1 MKNIKQTNNFITN
14 KKREQMTFKLLIEKK
29 PFFLTFFFISSI
41 VNRCRVEHFLNT
53 PQKAHK

>member
-29 PFFLTFFFISSI
+29 KHLHFTF
-41 VNRCRVEHFLNT
+41 
-53 PQKAHK
+53 

>member
-29 PFFLTFFFISSI
+29 NIYILKSCKYYRQYC
-41 VNRCRVEHFLNT
+41 N
-53 PQKAHK
+53 

>member
-14 KKREQMTFKLLIEKK
+14 KKREQMTFKLLIENIYI
-29 PFFLTFFFISSI
+29 FFISSI